1 MRVRLSRKGDYAVR
15 AMLHLARHEGEGR
28 CKTRDIAHEMDIPE
42 SYLPQILAE
51 LVSAG
56 LVISQAG
63 RDGGYAL
70 ASPAGQIHLL
80 EVIEVMEG
88 PVELAQCV
96 ITGGPCHWDN
106 ECAIHRFWSAAQ
118 DAFRDELRSTTFA
131 DIAATDLALA
141 REPSTVVEFKPR

>member
-28 CKTRDIAHEMDIPE
+28 CKTRDIAQEMDIPE

-51 LVSAG
+51 LVGAG
-56 LVISQAG
+56 LVVSQAG

-70 ASPAGQIHLL
+70 AAPAAQIHLL

-118 DAFRDELRSTTFA
+118 EAFRDQLRSTTFA
-131 DIAATDLALA
+131 DIAGVDLALLSD
-141 REPSTVVEFKPR
+141 RQ